1 MKKFDLFAKKRELD
15 ERHEKDTR
23 ETIGTRI
30 TKILVGLV
38 GAFMLWSALTTV
50 EMPGIAR
57 ILINLLLIC
66 GTGVYYWKSG
76 VFSKNEAQ

>member
-15 ERHEKDTR
+15 ERHDKDTR

-30 TKILVGLV
+30 TKVLVGLV

-50 EMPGIAR
+50 NMPILAR
-57 ILINLLLIC
+57 MLVNLFLVC
-66 GTGVYYWKSG
+66 GTGLYYWKSG
-76 VFSKNEAQ
+76 VFRKNENE